1 MKTYFKYYLIGW
13 VIALAAFNV
22 VAIVTPNWPTLDKVT
37 PSFIIGYVFVNVA
50 FIGQLICGINTF
62 NQKSL
67 KKTFYNLPLFTI
79 SIGGLVLTLFAGIIC
94 MVISILPY
102 FVAAILCL
110 LILLVNVISIVKA
123 KTAADLIEEID
134 EKIENQTAF
143 IYEMRQSSDVLL
155 KKTSNEEIRKLI
167 KKVNDA
173 FKYSDP
179 VSCESLSEIE
189 KDIYKEYESLNDLIN
204 QEDVYNINVK
214 VNHLLDLIN
223 TRNNKCK
230 LMK

>member
-1 MKTYFKYYLIGW
+1 
-13 VIALAAFNV
+13 
-22 VAIVTPNWPTLDKVT
+22 
-37 PSFIIGYVFVNVA
+37 
-50 FIGQLICGINTF
+50 
-62 NQKSL
+62 
-67 KKTFYNLPLFTI
+67 
-79 SIGGLVLTLFAGIIC
+79 